1 MRKRYW
7 LTRFIQEPE
16 NPKGV
21 IAKGVEIIEAA
32 NIPGQTTDIVC
43 GFDQARLG
51 GHIGKRCVL
60 MTWATPETE
69 AALVSAGLVPLGRS
83 RKKLLQLR
91 SRIPAAYRFLLNKI
105 DESYPNLLEEDV
117 E

>member
-7 LTRFIQEPE
+7 LTRFIQEPG
-16 NPKGV
+16 NPNGV
-21 IAKGVEIIEAA
+21 IAKGVEIIEAL

-43 GFDQARLG
+43 GFDQAIAG
-51 GHIGKRCVL
+51 GHIGKRCIL
-60 MTWATPETE
+60 MTWATPEAET
-69 AALVSAGLVPLGRS
+69 ALVSAGLVPLGRS
-83 RKKLLQLR
+83 RTKLKKLR
-91 SRIPAAYRFLLNKI
+91 NRIPAAYRFLTNKI